1 MPRLETAK
9 RISFIR
15 NSGANTIGQIHKS
28 NSDLAMELTWDNDI
42 QSKVCY
48 IYDFFHDDQPW
59 LNKGMTYENTTKTK
73 IDAKF
78 IKTKYSSVDKDQV
91 EYHLQFRPSQK
102 VSFDE
107 KDELYYF
114 ETDYKNRYDITF
126 PIGMFVDLPDNKNIY
141 HKWLIVDKEE
151 DNQFEKYSILPCE
164 YYLTW
169 IEQNGHNR
177 IKRKMWVVLRMQNSY
192 NSGKWAGYQ
201 TTTVENQ
208 DKIWLPLNS
217 ITEKIGYTNYYGD
230 KTNQRL
236 IVSAP
241 VDNPNT
247 WEITKVENT
256 QPIGIQK
263 ITIYQDH
270 FNPHRDYIERD
281 ENNKIIA
288 MWADYFSSNVE
299 PTLNDPPPLTSDV
312 NCVITSS
319 TQSVKVGGSYKL
331 LTVRLYNK
339 DGNDITSDYSS
350 IPLNWSYTID
360 GQDASQI
367 ITELSQSEFNK
378 IKIKFTGD
386 RKYLGK
392 ILLVRCEISNTISE
406 TKLSV
411 TV

>member
-1 MPRLETAK
+1 MPSFETYK
-9 RISFIR
+9 RMHSR
-15 NSGANTIGQIHKS
+15 YGATIGQIHKA
-28 NSDLAMELTWDNDI
+28 NSDIAMELTWDNDI
-42 QSKVCY
+42 QSRTCY
-48 IYDFFHDDQPW
+48 IYDYYHDDRPE
-59 LNKGMTYENTTKTK
+59 LNEGMSYENTTKTK

-78 IKTKYSSVDKDQV
+78 IITKYASVDKDQV
-91 EYHLQFRPSQK
+91 EYHLQFKPSQK
-102 VSFDE
+102 VRFDE
-107 KDELYYF
+107 SDELYYF
-114 ETDYKNRYDITF
+114 ETDYKNHYGVTF
-126 PIGMFVDLPDNKNIY
+126 PIGLYVDIPDDKGIY
-141 HKWLIVDKEE
+141 HKWMIINREE
-151 DNQFEKYSILPCE
+151 GNQFIKYPILPCE

-169 IEQNGHNR
+169 IEHNGYSR
-177 IKRKMWVVLRMQNSY
+177 VKRKMWVVLRMQNSY

-241 VDNPNT
+241 VETPNT
-247 WEITKVENT
+247 WEVTKVENT
-256 QPIGIQK
+256 QPFGIQK

-281 ENNKIIA
+281 DNGKIIA

-299 PTLNDPPPLTSDV
+299 PVYNDSPPLTSDI

-319 TQSVKVGGSYKL
+319 TQSIKVGGSYKL
-331 LTVRLYNK
+331 LTVKLCDNNGK
-339 DGNDITSDYSS
+339 DITKDYSS
-350 IPLNWSYTID
+350 TPINWSYIID
-360 GQDASQI
+360 GQDASQV
-367 ITELSQSEFNK
+367 ITQLSQSEFNK
-378 IKIKFTGD
+378 VKIKFTGD

-392 ILLVRCEISNTISE
+392 ILLVHCKISNIIGE
-406 TKLSV
+406 AKLSI